1 MDLDEWEVIPSTK
14 PYLHVSSK
22 ELLSFLGPDVLVET
36 DYFRCPTPGL
46 SPSPSEHQQ
55 QEEEEKEVEEQEAE
69 EEEEEEE
76 MPKEF
81 KDIGISTEF
90 RKEERSP
97 APTPAPTSPVNWLEP
112 DPMVFSHGTIMTEK
126 EEVMQMERKKEVV
139 VEEEKDCT
147 GFNLWG
153 LSVHGIGAICSFG
166 VATAATLCVF
176 ALSTASASSNVRVR
190 SSPNIQFQIFSDDK
204 RIKDVVQRAT
214 GLNHAISAARGI
226 TIPTAQISFG
236 GHYEGL

>member
-14 PYLHVSSK
+14 PYHYVSSN
-22 ELLSFLGPDVLVET
+22 ELLSYLGPDLLVEA

-46 SPSPSEHQQ
+46 SPSEHQ
-55 QEEEEKEVEEQEAE
+55 QEEEEE
-69 EEEEEEE
+69 EEEEAEEEE

-90 RKEERSP
+90 RKETRSP
-97 APTPAPTSPVNWLEP
+97 APAHVPAPASPVNWLEP
-112 DPMVFSHGTIMTEK
+112 DPMVFSQGTIMTEK
-126 EEVMQMERKKEVV
+126 EEAVQMQMERKKEVV
-139 VEEEKDCT
+139 VEEEKDCA

-176 ALSTASASSNVRVR
+176 ALSTASATCRVR
-190 SSPNIQFQIFSDDK
+190 PSPNIQFQIFSDDK
-204 RIKDVVQRAT
+204 RIKDVVQRAP
-214 GLNHAISAARGI
+214 GLNHAMTAARGI

>member
-14 PYLHVSSK
+14 PYHYVSSK
-22 ELLSFLGPDVLVET
+22 ELLSFLGPDVLVEA

-55 QEEEEKEVEEQEAE
+55 QEEEEEEEA

-90 RKEERSP
+90 RKETRSP
-97 APTPAPTSPVNWLEP
+97 APAPEPASPVNWLEP
-112 DPMVFSHGTIMTEK
+112 DPMVFSQGTIMTEK
-126 EEVMQMERKKEVV
+126 EEAMQMQMERKEVV
-139 VEEEKDCT
+139 VEEEKDCA

-176 ALSTASASSNVRVR
+176 ALSTASASATCRVR
-190 SSPNIQFQIFSDDK
+190 PSPNIQFQIFSDDK

-214 GLNHAISAARGI
+214 GLNHAMTAARGI

>member
-14 PYLHVSSK
+14 PYHYVSSN
-22 ELLSFLGPDVLVET
+22 ELLSFLGPDVLVEA

-55 QEEEEKEVEEQEAE
+55 QEEEEEEA
-69 EEEEEEE
+69 EEEE

-90 RKEERSP
+90 RKETRSP
-97 APTPAPTSPVNWLEP
+97 APATAPASPVNWLEP
-112 DPMVFSHGTIMTEK
+112 DPMVFSQGTIMTEK
-126 EEVMQMERKKEVV
+126 EEAVQMQMERKKEVV
-139 VEEEKDCT
+139 VEEEKDCA

-176 ALSTASASSNVRVR
+176 ALSTASATCRVR
-190 SSPNIQFQIFSDDK
+190 PSPNIQFQIFSDDK

-214 GLNHAISAARGI
+214 GLNHAMTAARGI